1 MADLLHQSGL
11 LPLAEQPPAPSR
23 QHQQGTLH
31 LLRQSGTD
39 HV

>member
-23 QHQQGTLH
+23 QRQQGTLH
-31 LLRQSGTD
+31 MLRQSGTD